1 MQINGKAE
9 TCNFES
15 CPRQVRVNIM
25 AETAVWEPTEYKCIC
40 PHCGFKI
47 WQAKPQ
53 KDMVCTECN
62 QSCAGAPRCKQR
74 GMFAPPLQT
83 P

>member
-15 CPRQVRVNIM
+15 CPRQVGVNIM

-62 QSCAGAPRCKQR
+62 KEFLATVAHIEE
-74 GMFAPPLQT
+74 
-83 P
+83 

>member
-1 MQINGKAE
+1 M
-9 TCNFES
+9 
-15 CPRQVRVNIM
+15 V
-25 AETAVWEPTEYKCIC
+25 ETAVWEPTEYKCTC

-62 QSCAGAPRCKQR
+62 KEFLATVAH
-74 GMFAPPLQT
+74 T
-83 P
+83 EE

>member
-1 MQINGKAE
+1 MRINGKAE

-15 CPRQVRVNIM
+15 YPRQVGVNIM
-25 AETAVWEPTEYKCIC
+25 VETAVWEPTEYKCTC

-62 QSCAGAPRCKQR
+62 KEFLATVAH
-74 GMFAPPLQT
+74 T
-83 P
+83 EE